1 MKILNAKAYALAMIF
16 GETLIVITRFEI
28 LFYVG
33 CDYNSHKNHTGGRS

>member
-28 LFYVG
+28 FYVG
-33 CDYNSHKNHTGGRS
+33 CYYNSHKNHTGGRS